1 MASAPKAFIVGLC
14 ITVGIVIAAAI
25 AAYSIYSEDAGET
38 AIITCYGE
46 IIDTKTSGLNWK
58 SPVEDVTY
66 FITREAKIDFGSF
79 DKDTGDVISGLSA
92 YTSDCQTATVALTL
106 TCQGRTLLR
115 VLSDLIII
123 INIVFLIYW
132 LKQV

>member
-1 MASAPKAFIVGLC
+1 M
-14 ITVGIVIAAAI
+14 
-25 AAYSIYSEDAGET
+25 
-38 AIITCYGE
+38 
-46 IIDTKTSGLNWK
+46 
-58 SPVEDVTY
+58 EDVTY

-92 YTSDCQTATVALTL
+92 YTPDCQTATVALTL
-106 TCQGRTLLR
+106 SYQGRTLLR